1 MSDQAVLEE
10 EVVENFEELTEPV
23 NVLNHD
29 DDIEVEVVSD
39 VPETDRNRPP
49 RAETSGEDSEE
60 EDDSQFSNRG
70 QKRIGK
76 LRYEWNEER
85 RQKEQAL
92 RENNEA
98 VTYAKT
104 IQEQNEALRSQISEQ
119 RKLLYDQ
126 VSAKTDAEIEGAK
139 RVYRDAYENGDA
151 DQVADAQEELARL
164 HAEKSQYMYNM
175 PETPTVPVEQVH
187 SPPPQQEE
195 ILPPAPVA
203 VNWIK
208 KNAWFQQP
216 GYEEMTGFALGIHEK
231 LVRQGL
237 DPRSDPNYYQQID
250 GALHQRFAEYFGQG
264 NDASQT
270 PTSRKTP
277 VVAPAR
283 RGGKGPRKVELTGTQ
298 VSLAKKLGLTPEQ
311 YAAQVVKEM
320 T

>member
-60 EDDSQFSNRG
+60 EDDSQFSNRV

-187 SPPPQQEE
+187 
-195 ILPPAPVA
+195 
-203 VNWIK
+203 
-208 KNAWFQQP
+208 
-216 GYEEMTGFALGIHEK
+216 
-231 LVRQGL
+231 
-237 DPRSDPNYYQQID
+237 
-250 GALHQRFAEYFGQG
+250 
-264 NDASQT
+264 
-270 PTSRKTP
+270 
-277 VVAPAR
+277 
-283 RGGKGPRKVELTGTQ
+283 
-298 VSLAKKLGLTPEQ
+298 
-311 YAAQVVKEM
+311 
-320 T
+320 